1 MTKFAGVFRALIA
14 LGVLL
19 ALSLAPAEASTGK
32 IAGVVKDATTGDGLP
47 HANVVVVDTKLGT
60 TADEKGRF
68 FILNVP
74 AGTYTLKATYI
85 GYADYT
91 VEEVRVST
99 DLTTNLDIDLTSSD
113 IQVEEVIIRAERPII
128 DKTATNAVR
137 IVGAEDIEILPFRGV
152 VQILSLQAGVV
163 EDEGDLH
170 IRGSRSDEIGYYVE
184 GASVRNII
192 TGTSAVSL
200 IDEAL
205 EEVQLQ
211 AGGFNAEYGG
221 ANAGI
226 VLQELRTGGSDWDFK
241 VVAESDNFTSDF
253 EERFGTYSYGYSN
266 QVITAGGPVAGNQ
279 NIRAFLA
286 GQRWSRDYRPTFWS
300 GFEFENLVD
309 TGNRQGRVHWAEDE
323 EGNPIPDTVERLEV
337 KPGNIPH
344 TGSQL
349 LDFNGTLHFNYNPI
363 QFRVTGLHST
373 GDRDLNINPI
383 KNILNQER
391 LNEQTYSSSLVNLK
405 AIHLLD
411 PSMFYEMNVSF
422 YDQGR
427 DSFDGVFK
435 ERWWVY
441 NDSVAV
447 QRALEGGLEY
457 TPYTANGSIP
467 EPYDLSGFPFNR
479 PGSPT
484 NSASGN
490 STGAWYAKE
499 QDRYWGLAGSITKQ
513 TAVHQLKAG
522 FDYQMWTSRRYA
534 IFNGSIRSGIAATY
548 PELDE
553 VYKRYYSDELAEGE
567 ILNELIKTAEGLPK
581 NEGSLEDLKHFLRR
595 SAGDFY
601 GYDEFGRSIDSS
613 DDPLQEPRKPVV
625 GSAYIQDKLEYNDLI
640 INAGLR
646 LDYFDAAS
654 WRFVDQSA
662 PKIDK
667 DARTMVIADSSGT
680 YMEKTPAYAEV
691 SPRLGFSF
699 PVSDLTVFHV
709 QYGRF
714 SQMPRMRDMFTGGAR
729 LAVELGGQNFILTP
743 TAFAVEPVRTT
754 QYEIGFER
762 QFADFASFDVTSF
775 YRDIKGQLQ
784 IRRQNVSA
792 GNAGSFT
799 YLQNGDF
806 ATTKGIEF
814 QFKVRR
820 INRLQAELNY
830 TLSDA
835 RGTGS
840 TLTSA
845 QSGVENDTT
854 VPTIISPLDFNQ
866 THRGS
871 LFLDYR
877 FADNEA
883 NPLLRSLGANLLA
896 RFASGY
902 NFTLVEGSIGQR
914 GPEEGGILA
923 SDDPRSRKP
932 VESINRSS
940 TPWTFQTDLRIDK
953 GFSLMGVNAR
963 IYAYVQNLFNRQNV
977 INVYGR
983 TGNDKDDGFLTN
995 PDLSQQIV
1003 EASGGLQYQQFYE
1016 AINLLNRQHYWST
1029 EGGDIY
1035 DSPRQIRFGLQF
1047 DF

>member
-1 MTKFAGVFRALIA
+1 MTKFAGVFRALTA

-19 ALSLAPAEASTGK
+19 ALSLAPAEASTGGK

-60 TADEKGRF
+60 TADERGRF

-74 AGTYTLKATYI
+74 AGTYALKVTYI

-91 VEEVRVST
+91 VEDVRVSA

-113 IQVEEVIIRAERPII
+113 IQVEEVVIRAERPII

-152 VQILSLQAGVV
+152 GGVLSLQAGVV
-163 EDEGDLH
+163 EDEGALH
-170 IRGSRSDEIGYYVE
+170 IRGSRSDEIGYYVD
-184 GASVRNII
+184 GASVRNVI
-192 TGTSAVSL
+192 TGSSAVSL

-205 EEVQLQ
+205 EEIQLQ

-253 EERFGTYSYGYSN
+253 EERFGSYSYGYSN
-266 QVITAGGPVAGNQ
+266 QVVTAGGPVAGNQ

-309 TGNRQGRVHWAEDE
+309 TGNRQGRVHWEKDED
-323 EGNPIPDTVERLEV
+323 GNPIPDTVERLEV

-344 TGSQL
+344 TSSQF
-349 LDFNGTLHFNYNPI
+349 LDFNGTLHFNYTPI

-391 LNEQTYSSSLVNLK
+391 LNERTYSSSLVNLK

-427 DSFDGVFK
+427 ESFDGVFK

-447 QRALEGGLEY
+447 QRALEGGSEY

-522 FDYQMWTSRRYA
+522 FDYQRWTSRRHA

-548 PELDE
+548 PALDE
-553 VYKRYYSDELAEGE
+553 VYQRYYRDELAEGE
-567 ILNELIKTAEGLPK
+567 ILDELIQTAEGLPDG
-581 NEGSLEDLKHFLRR
+581 EGSLEDLKQFLRR
-595 SAGDFY
+595 SSGDFY

-613 DDPLQEPRKPVV
+613 DDPLQDPRKPVV
-625 GSAYIQDKLEYNDLI
+625 GSAYVQDKIEYNDLI

-662 PKIDK
+662 PVIDK
-667 DARTMVIADSSGT
+667 KARTMVIADSAGT
-680 YMEKTPAYAEV
+680 YMEKTSAYTEV

-714 SQMPRMRDMFTGGAR
+714 SQMPKMRDMFTGGAR

-743 TAFAVEPVRTT
+743 TAFDVEPVRTT

-784 IRRQNVSA
+784 LRRQDISA

-845 QSGVENDTT
+845 QSGVENNTD

-963 IYAYVQNLFNRQNV
+963 IYTYVQNLFNRQNV

-1003 EASGGLQYQQFYE
+1003 EASGGKYQDLYE

>member
-184 GASVRNII
+184 GASVRNVI